1 MSVQGGGFRGRLRA
15 RSAGKVL
22 AAGIAVVLGFGPAAA
37 DRLLFIGN
45 SYLQDGGG
53 VHVHA
58 AALAS
63 SAAPERRIE
72 VAAST
77 VRGSRLDE
85 QDISATL
92 ARAPYDTV
100 VLQGHSTAAL
110 TEAAR
115 ERFRTAVRRAH
126 REIAAK
132 GGQTVL
138 YMTPAYSAAH
148 PRHEPEMFSR
158 ISEEYTTLG
167 REIGAAVIPV
177 GLAYEIAYAR
187 RPDIGLHQPDGSHAT
202 ARGIYLAAATTAA
215 ALFDIDPTA
224 AAYAMDGAIPREDA
238 AFLRTVAADAVGR
251 AQGCGG
257 RGPLA
262 ESAPARGARIPA
274 DDIVA
279 SGRC

>member
-77 VRGSRLDE
+77 FRGSRVDE

-148 PRHEPEMFSR
+148 PRHDTDMISR
-158 ISEEYTTLG
+158 IATEYTDLG
-167 REIGAAVIPV
+167 RELGASVIPG
-177 GLAYEIAYAR
+177 GLAYESASAR
-187 RPDIGLHQPDGSHAT
+187 RPDIALHKPDGSHAT
-202 ARGIYLAAATTAA
+202 VRGIYLAAATTAA
-215 ALFDIDPTA
+215 ALFGIDPRA
-224 AAYAMDGAIPREDA
+224 AAYAMDGAIALEDA
-238 AFLRTVAADAVGR
+238 DFLRTVAADAVRQAQSCTQQGR
-251 AQGCGG
+251 VMERVWTG
-257 RGPLA
+257 
-262 ESAPARGARIPA
+262 
-274 DDIVA
+274 DDL
-279 SGRC
+279 SGNGMATPIQC